1 MLYNPAT
8 AVVNATTVG
17 MRTVIDAHAL
27 PHLKLSKTER
37 ALLGADILDGIT
49 LLQNLTT
56 TQVAAAVGVSPSYVQ
71 AARRLA
77 PLERA
82 AVEHGQRPLIQPRA
96 TRTADPV
103 ERLAEIIAEIGVDQ
117 TLDLLAV
124 SEGERV
130 GA

>member
-1 MLYNPAT
+1 
-8 AVVNATTVG
+8 

-77 PLERA
+77 PLARA
-82 AVEHGQRPLIQPRA
+82 AVEHGQRPLVQPRA

-103 ERLAEIIAEIGVDQ
+103 ERLAEIVAEIGVDQ